1 MMTRSRMKTECLA
14 NWENKKAVQEGL
26 RIFLF
31 DKGLEEEEIA
41 EINMV
46 VSEAIDN
53 IIVHAY
59 PKVEG
64 VFRLETAFVENG
76 IQITLEDDGVG
87 IEDVMKA
94 KEPFFTTKSELERS
108 GMGFSIMAEL
118 MNEVNVISQ
127 PGKGTRV
134 EMFQKCIG
142 EKG

>member
-26 RIFLF
+26 RIFLL
-31 DKGLEEEEIA
+31 DKGLKEEEIA
-41 EINMV
+41 KINPA

-53 IIVHAY
+53 IIIHAY
-59 PKVEG
+59 PEGEG

-94 KEPFFTTKSELERS
+94 RETFFSTKSEMERS
-108 GMGFSIMAEL
+108 GVGFSIMAAL
-118 MNEVNVISQ
+118 MDEVNVISQ
-127 PGKGTRV
+127 PGKGTSVCMRYIC
-134 EMFQKCIG
+134 QI
-142 EKG
+142 